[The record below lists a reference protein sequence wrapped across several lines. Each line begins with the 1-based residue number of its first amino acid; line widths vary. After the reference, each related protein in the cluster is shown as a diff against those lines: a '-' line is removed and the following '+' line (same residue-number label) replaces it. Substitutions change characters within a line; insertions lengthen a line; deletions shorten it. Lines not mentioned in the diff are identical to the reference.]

1 MNTTNEV
8 ETAQNT
14 GAVIAA
20 ELRPIDIVPI
30 LKISDN
36 IVHAMGELGDSSL
49 MDGLEVPGHIAA
61 TQGALMF
68 SIRVFDAALE
78 LIKEKNGTTLTSEEF
93 QVEMMSQFGTVLNAF
108 CIVRGIPSLWATEQ
122 GPSDAEVDE
131 DTDVVAVSSFGKRQ
145 D

>member
-1 MNTTNEV
+1 MNSTNEV
-8 ETAQNT
+8 ESAQDT
-14 GAVIAA
+14 GVAIAA

-30 LKISDN
+30 LNISDN
-36 IVHAMGELGDSSL
+36 IIHAMGELGDSSL
-49 MDGLEVPGHIAA
+49 MEGLKVPVHIAA

-78 LIKEKNGTTLTSEEF
+78 LIKEKGGSTLTPEEF

-108 CIVRGIPSLWATEQ
+108 CVVRGIPSLWATEQ